1 MRIEI
6 RGNQVL
12 LDGYV
17 NAVGRES
24 RVLPSSRGPFR
35 EQIKPGTFER
45 ALQKT
50 DNVGLRFNHDEKRQL
65 GSTKDGNLQ
74 LWEDN
79 IGLRAIAT
87 VTDEEVMQKAKDG
100 KLTGWSF
107 GFIDQKPNWQDGQ
120 DGVQRRFLEDIE
132 LLEVSILDKTPAYIA
147 TSIEAR
153 GEENVITE
161 SRSDEFRSMVEVVE
175 SKEVRMDMQDPKTHY
190 QQMIKSCQGCIEFC
204 KTMMGNT
211 SDQKMINCCK
221 ACIESCQVCIK
232 SCQDC
237 LNNLPSDGKRSF
249 EDAYSLLKR
258 EQELE
263 NLKLRGGK

>member
-35 EQIKPGTFER
+35 EQIVPGTFQK
-45 ALQKT
+45 ALGKT
-50 DNVGLRFNHDEKRQL
+50 DNVDLRFNHDENRQL
-65 GSTKDGNLQ
+65 GSIKEGSLQ
-74 LWEDN
+74 LYEDS

-87 VTDEEVMQKAKDG
+87 VTDDEVIQKAKDG

-107 GFIDQKPNWQDGQ
+107 GFVDQKPNWQDGS
-120 DGVQRRFLEDIE
+120 DGIQRRFLEDIE

-153 GEENVITE
+153 GEVDVITE
-161 SRSDEFRSMVEVVE
+161 NRSDGFRAEIE
-175 SKEVRMDMQDPKTHY
+175 DLTPKKE
-190 QQMIKSCQGCIEFC
+190 E
-204 KTMMGNT
+204 
-211 SDQKMINCCK
+211 
-221 ACIESCQVCIK
+221 
-232 SCQDC
+232 
-237 LNNLPSDGKRSF
+237 KR
-249 EDAYSLLKR
+249 EEIVDYSLFER
-258 EQELE
+258 EIEI
-263 NLKLRGGK
+263 LKLRGSR

>member
-24 RVLPSSRGPFR
+24 RILPSSRGPFK
-35 EQIKPGTFER
+35 EQIVPGAFDR

-50 DNVGLRFNHDEKRQL
+50 DNVELRFNHDENRRL
-65 GSTKDGNLQ
+65 GSIKDGNLT
-74 LWEDN
+74 LYEDN

-87 VTDEEVMQKAKDG
+87 VTDEEVIQKAKDG

-107 GFIDQKPNWQDGQ
+107 GFIDQKPNWQDGP
-120 DGVQRRFLEDIE
+120 DGIQRRFLEDIE

-153 GEENVITE
+153 GEEQVITE
-161 SRSDEFRSMVEVVE
+161 NRSDEFRAEIE
-175 SKEVRMDMQDPKTHY
+175 DLTPKE
-190 QQMIKSCQGCIEFC
+190 E
-204 KTMMGNT
+204 
-211 SDQKMINCCK
+211 
-221 ACIESCQVCIK
+221 E
-232 SCQDC
+232 
-237 LNNLPSDGKRSF
+237 
-249 EDAYSLLKR
+249 KR
-258 EQELE
+258 EKQVDFSVFEKE
-263 NLKLRGGK
+263 IEILKLRGGNKI